1 MSQAV
6 ARPLGFISGGMAVC
20 MVACALVIP
29 LGNVFAVVN
38 RPVDEGSSLPMA
50 ISAATCAIIGV
61 SLWWYGRPATGT
73 TLGRREGTLAVA
85 LIWLGTGV
93 FGGLPYLLDTGMSPA
108 DAFFESMSGFTTT
121 GSTVVA
127 QIEHPETGLSRP
139 ILLWRSLTQWLGG
152 MGIVVLFVAFFP
164 NIGVGGKH
172 LYRREAPGPT
182 GTGLRPRIAETS
194 LFLWRLYGLFTAL
207 LFVLLWIQGV
217 SLFESLCHAF
227 TGMATGGFSTRDAS
241 IAAFDSV
248 SVELTLATFMLIS
261 GVNFSLYY
269 GALKA
274 RSFKIFWRSTEFRV
288 YLGLLIA
295 AIIGLTIFITPY
307 PHASIWVAIRKA
319 FFMAVTTITSTGYS
333 TDSSASYG
341 SVGLAIVLIL
351 MFIGG
356 SAGSTSGGMKVAR
369 IVLIL
374 KMVHAQTRKS
384 FRPSVVHV
392 IRMSGKAVPESVI
405 AEVGAFFVVF
415 IVTIAFGILAIT
427 TMEGVSVPTAFGA
440 VFTCVANM
448 GPSPFFSG
456 ADNFATY
463 SQSSKFIFSL
473 LMVLGRLEFFT
484 LLALLLPDF
493 WRR

>member
-1 MSQAV
+1 MLLAAS
-6 ARPLGFISGGMAVC
+6 VC
-20 MVACALVIP
+20 
-29 LGNVFAVVN
+29 
-38 RPVDEGSSLPMA
+38 
-50 ISAATCAIIGV
+50 ATTGLA
-61 SLWWYGRPATGT
+61 LWWHGRAAVGS
-73 TLGRREGTLAVA
+73 TLGRREGTLTVA
-85 LIWLGTGV
+85 LIWLGSGIL
-93 FGGLPYLLDTGMSPA
+93 GGLPYILDAGMNPA
-108 DAFFESMSGFTTT
+108 DALFESISGFTTT
-121 GSTVVA
+121 GSTTVA
-127 QIEHPETGLSRP
+127 QIEDPEVGLSRP
-139 ILLWRSLTQWLGG
+139 VLLWRSLTQWLGG

-172 LYRREAPGPT
+172 LYRSEAPGPA
-182 GTGLRPRIAETS
+182 GSGLRPRIAETS
-194 LFLWRLYGLFTAL
+194 LFLWRLYGMFTGL
-207 LFVLLWIQGV
+207 LFLLLWAQGM
-217 SLFESLCHAF
+217 SAFESLCHAF

-248 SVELTLATFMLIS
+248 GIELTLASFMLIS

-269 GALKA
+269 GALKS
-274 RSFKIFWRSTEFRV
+274 RSMQIFWRSTEFRV

-295 AIIGLTIFITPY
+295 ATIGLTIFITPY
-307 PHASIWVAIRKA
+307 PHESIWIALRKA
-319 FFMAVTTITSTGYS
+319 FFMAVTTITSTGYA

-341 SVGLAIVLIL
+341 PVGLTIVLIL

-374 KMVHAQTRKS
+374 KMVYAQTRIS

-392 IRMSGKAVPESVI
+392 IRMSGKAVHQSVI

-415 IVTIAFGILAIT
+415 IVTIALGILAIT
-427 TMEGVSVPTAFGA
+427 TVEGVAVQTAFGA

-463 SQSSKFIFSL
+463 SQSSKVIFSL

-484 LLALLLPDF
+484 LLALLLQDF